1 MKVSQLKLNPNNPRK
16 IQPDKL
22 EKLCA
27 SITNLPQMMT
37 LRPIVYDPVTMHVL
51 GGNQRLAAI
60 RKLGMKEIPDTWA
73 IAATDLTPEQQKEFV
88 LRDNV
93 QFGDWDFE
101 MLSAEFA
108 EFDLS
113 EMGMDMPEIQI
124 GDTTEVQ
131 EDDYEEPAQIA
142 TDIQYGDVYLL
153 LKDGKEIHRLMC
165 GDSTKKDDVDKLFID
180 DNSELLFTS
189 PPYSDMRDYGGNVDL
204 SVDNVSNFIP
214 AWKERCE
221 YQAVNLGIQRKD
233 HNIVTYWD
241 TYIEKAKSAGY
252 KFLAWNVWV
261 KASGA
266 GSVGQQSAF
275 FPIIH
280 EWIFVFG
287 NAFKDIY
294 RTLDKKRP
302 DKIKVSG
309 QRQKDGTVKPS
320 TIGVTLEKKELESVI
335 ICNAELGDI
344 RSLHPAT
351 FNVELPAA
359 YIKAITSR
367 NDVVCDPFIGSGT
380 TMVAAHQLGR
390 KCYGMEINPTYCQIV
405 IDRMKK
411 LDSEIEIQKV
421 S

>member
-1 MKVSQLKLNPNNPRK
+1 MKTSKLKFNPNNPRK
-16 IQPDKL
+16 CSKDKL
-22 EKLCA
+22 EKLMR
-27 SITNLPQMMT
+27 SIESFPEMMK
-37 LRPIVYDPVTMHVL
+37 LRPIVYDPETMYVL

-60 RKLGMKEIPDTWA
+60 RKLGMKNIPDEWT

-93 QFGDWDFE
+93 QFGEWDFE
-101 MLSAEFA
+101 MLSAEFG
-108 EFDLS
+108 EFDLE
-113 EMGMDMPEIQI
+113 EMGMDIPEIQI

-131 EDDYEEPAQIA
+131 DDDYEEPAQIA

-189 PPYSDMRDYGGNVDL
+189 PPYSDMRDYGRNVDL

-233 HNIVTYWD
+233 HNIVPYWD

-294 RTLDKKRP
+294 RTLDKKCP
-302 DKIKVSG
+302 DKKKCGG

-390 KCYGMEINPTYCQIV
+390 KCYGMEIDPTYCQIV